1 MGTKMGRSAIN
12 MTSVT
17 FLGHTTMLQGIS
29 QSALNKG
36 QEEVSSNGRLFNS
49 CVSQN
54 FSRLHPKQVL
64 LARIKGRMLQ
74 LKIKGITTKH
84 GFAAP
89 SGRGQRPA
97 NSQATKQR
105 V

>member
-1 MGTKMGRSAIN
+1 
-12 MTSVT
+12 
-17 FLGHTTMLQGIS
+17 MLQDIS
-29 QSALNKG
+29 RSALNKS

-54 FSRLHPKQVL
+54 FFHLHLKQVV
-64 LARIKGRMLQ
+64 LARIKGRMLEF
-74 LKIKGITTKH
+74 KIKSITTKH

-97 NSQATKQR
+97 SSQATKQN